1 MRTYWGRDIVAI
13 AIANSFVGAELS
25 EQRSIG
31 PTPNCGRI
39 RFGNGEL
46 RLVLLYIMGD
56 SVRKSAGY
64 GLTDNDSNYLRS
76 GEEPRAKRGM
86 FCCGETRYAIH
97 MLYSRWTATL
107 WAKTNGLV
115 VA

>member
-1 MRTYWGRDIVAI
+1 MGLLYVRTYWGRDIVAI

-46 RLVLLYIMGD
+46 RLVLLYIMGVPFGSQRD
-56 SVRKSAGY
+56 MV
-64 GLTDNDSNYLRS
+64 
-76 GEEPRAKRGM
+76 
-86 FCCGETRYAIH
+86 
-97 MLYSRWTATL
+97 
-107 WAKTNGLV
+107 
-115 VA
+115 